1 MAARVPDEWVRMMSV
16 NRGITKPAAAI
27 GWGLLLGSA
36 GGVLAEER
44 GMEVSRVWVSDQGD
58 GTYRNPVLYAD
69 YSDPDVCRVGAEY
82 YMTASSF
89 NCVPG
94 LPILHSRDLVNWR
107 LIGHAL
113 ERAEPEE
120 VFAVPQHGNGV
131 WAPSIRHHD
140 GRFYIYWGDPDF
152 GIYRVHAE
160 DAAGPWSRPV
170 LVKEAKGYIDPCP
183 LWDDD
188 GQAYLSHAL
197 AGSRAGLKSVLLV
210 SRMTPDG
217 SRAIGESRIVY
228 DGHVAHRTVEGTKF
242 HKRDGW
248 YYIFAP
254 AGGVTAGWQLVLR
267 SRDPF
272 GPYEDRVVLAQGDT
286 DINGPHQGAW
296 VETDQGE
303 NWFIH
308 FQDAGAYG
316 RITHLQ
322 PMRWLDTGF
331 PVMGVDPDG
340 DGIGQPVRQYRKP
353 TVPGDPPP
361 IQTPAEDDEFSATTL
376 GPQWQWHAN
385 PSPKWAFANA
395 RDGVLRLYCRPTP
408 EDSRNLWNVPNLLL
422 QKFTAPTFTATA
434 KMAFS
439 PLAENERAGFL
450 VMGEDYA
457 CLALEQTDAGRFLV
471 LATCK
476 DAPSGAQ
483 EQIQER
489 IPFPG
494 DDLYVRVS
502 VAHGAAYQFAYSRD
516 GTEFIDLGDVHQAAP
531 GRWIG
536 AKLGFFANSAKPS
549 NDSGW
554 LDVDWYRLSP
564 PLDTVTQQ
572 NGPRP

>member
-1 MAARVPDEWVRMMSV
+1 MY
-16 NRGITKPAAAI
+16 RGIVKSAAAV
-27 GWGLLLGSA
+27 GLGLLLA
-36 GGVLAEER
+36 GRVWAEEP
-44 GMEVSRVWVSDQGD
+44 GMDGSSVWVSDQGD

-69 YSDPDVCRVGAEY
+69 YSDPDVCRVGADY
-82 YMTASSF
+82 YLTASSF

-113 ERAEPEE
+113 ERLEPEE
-120 VFAVPQHGNGV
+120 VFAAPQHGNGV

-152 GIYRVHAE
+152 GIYMVHAE
-160 DAAGPWSRPV
+160 DAAGPWSRPL
-170 LVKEAKGYIDPCP
+170 LVKEAGGYIDPSP

-188 GQAYLSHAL
+188 GRAYLSHAL

-210 SRMTPDG
+210 APMAPDG
-217 SRAIGESRIVY
+217 TRVLGESRIVY

-272 GPYEDRVVLAQGDT
+272 GPYEERVVLAQGDT

-296 VETDQGE
+296 IETDQGE
-303 NWFIH
+303 DWFLH
-308 FQDAGAYG
+308 FQDAGPYG

-322 PMRWLDTGF
+322 PMRWLESGF
-331 PVMGVDPDG
+331 PVMGIDPDG

-353 TVPGDPPP
+353 AVGGNSPP
-361 IQTPAEDDEFSATTL
+361 IRAPAESDEFAANTL
-376 GPQWQWHAN
+376 GLQWQWHAN
-385 PSPKWAFANA
+385 PSPKWVFANA
-395 RDGVLRLYCRPTP
+395 RDGVLRLYCRPVP
-408 EDSRNLWNVPNLLL
+408 EAAQNLWAVPNLLL
-422 QKFTAPTFTATA
+422 QKFTGPTFTATA
-434 KMAFS
+434 KLAFS
-439 PLAENERAGFL
+439 PLAEGERAGFV

-457 CLALEQTDAGRFLV
+457 YLALEETAEGRFLV
-471 LATCK
+471 HATCS

-483 EQIQER
+483 EQIRER
-489 IPFPG
+489 ISWPA
-494 DDLYVRVS
+494 DALYVRVS
-502 VAHGAAYQFAYSRD
+502 VAPGAACRFAYSRD
-516 GTEFIDLGDVHQAAP
+516 GTEFTDTGDVHQAAP

-536 AKLGFFANSAKPS
+536 AKLGFFATSARPS

-554 LDVDWYRLSP
+554 LDVDWCRLSP
-564 PLDTVTQQ
+564 
-572 NGPRP
+572 